1 MRNFF
6 LIAVAC
12 LFFTSLLS
20 QSKNGFIDK
29 VKFFENDSILDVTF
43 TTDMGK
49 LLNTKLKPDYM
60 PATFSCRIFDSSIS
74 EQIRVIARGNVRRQ
88 ICYMPPLKLDFHN
101 TTSPTLYTL
110 SSLKLVCA
118 CNTSD
123 DYDQLLLKE
132 YLVYKIYNLLTDKS
146 FHARLLN
153 INYEDAKGKK
163 KNISQHAFLLED
175 IKDVAKRNQC
185 KDLKNVKL
193 HSEYTDRKQMT
204 MVAIFEYM
212 IGNTDWGVSANHNT
226 VLMRLAEDSTSR
238 PFVVPYDF
246 DYSGL
251 VNADYAVPSE
261 RLDIENVRQRL
272 YRGYPRTLDE
282 VNDALSIFKQQKEN
296 IYLLINKFELLTP
309 KNRQEIIDYLDD
321 FYKTISNE
329 NQVKYTFIDQA
340 LGT

>member
-1 MRNFF
+1 
-6 LIAVAC
+6 
-12 LFFTSLLS
+12 
-20 QSKNGFIDK
+20 
-29 VKFFENDSILDVTF
+29 
-43 TTDMGK
+43 
-49 LLNTKLKPDYM
+49 
-60 PATFSCRIFDSSIS
+60 
-74 EQIRVIARGNVRRQ
+74 
-88 ICYMPPLKLDFHN
+88 
-101 TTSPTLYTL
+101 
-110 SSLKLVCA
+110 
-118 CNTSD
+118 
-123 DYDQLLLKE
+123 
-132 YLVYKIYNLLTDKS
+132 
-146 FHARLLN
+146 
-153 INYEDAKGKK
+153 
-163 KNISQHAFLLED
+163 
-175 IKDVAKRNQC
+175 
-185 KDLKNVKL
+185 L

-226 VLMRLAEDSTSR
+226 VLMQLAKDSTAK